1 MKRIINENERLE
13 LKLWIKWLKEIK
25 DYNDYNKEEI
35 EYIKSA

>member
-35 EYIKSA
+35 EYTKAA